1 MRTYKAIHAQ
11 TGQEIV
17 ILSPQ
22 WSRRIDALREMD
34 HADLLVCQGCRQP
47 LRVKAGELKRA
58 HFAHKHL
65 QACSYGSQSLE
76 ILEAR
81 AVLYDWLLA
90 QFGEQVTVEKQ
101 VEGGDLPRPVDC
113 WVETPAGTFAYWI
126 IEAGIKLEPRE
137 AILATFARLGVKIQ
151 YVFLSP
157 MLREEKKEF
166 HSLLLTPTERAFL
179 QQTPYD
185 GPFSAL
191 AEPGSS
197 IHYLDTEAPLL
208 ITFRGLR
215 LFHRPNWF
223 KGVKKSAA
231 METVRAHRLDGGFV
245 YPGETDRLDALRQ
258 KQVRLERKRQR
269 YEDRHAVRQGSVD
282 QPAPLENKKGD
293 PQPVA
298 GDLPK
303 VSHAWS
309 AARSEEAASEQESE
323 LPEALPCAI
332 CGQVTRDYW
341 STFYDS
347 TDRKLCRCRD
357 CLDQG
362 RFG

>member
-113 WVETPAGTFAYWI
+113 WV
-126 IEAGIKLEPRE
+126 
-137 AILATFARLGVKIQ
+137 
-151 YVFLSP
+151 
-157 MLREEKKEF
+157 
-166 HSLLLTPTERAFL
+166 
-179 QQTPYD
+179 
-185 GPFSAL
+185 
-191 AEPGSS
+191 
-197 IHYLDTEAPLL
+197 
-208 ITFRGLR
+208 
-215 LFHRPNWF
+215 
-223 KGVKKSAA
+223 
-231 METVRAHRLDGGFV
+231 
-245 YPGETDRLDALRQ
+245 
-258 KQVRLERKRQR
+258 
-269 YEDRHAVRQGSVD
+269 
-282 QPAPLENKKGD
+282 
-293 PQPVA
+293 
-298 GDLPK
+298 
-303 VSHAWS
+303 
-309 AARSEEAASEQESE
+309 
-323 LPEALPCAI
+323 
-332 CGQVTRDYW
+332 
-341 STFYDS
+341 
-347 TDRKLCRCRD
+347 
-357 CLDQG
+357 
-362 RFG
+362 